1 LAVLLSLSKTKCT
14 RSHPTPPTTQTLPPT
29 FYFNPLTASPFCKQV
44 NRETSTKTAVD
55 ASIKQENDSS
65 DNSDASVAAAG
76 NNNNDEGEKS
86 QTSRGFNFAAAAG
99 AGGVIVVFCAAVWFL
114 VVRPKQQKVR
124 EAKRKTLEMEC
135 MNSNFAQIQKLAQA
149 GSFLWQDA
157 NPAFDRESK
166 LSAAVA
172 ATAADPAHMMDTH
185 YVKDEETGEEIM
197 IGYPKLHL
205 LLRELGLQE
214 FRDAFV
220 AHGVHSTKHWF
231 DLEAGAQD
239 SILMKIGLNV
249 DQCGRLLDKIEE
261 LKAHAVH
268 QATQQRHANTQPA
281 RKGWKK
287 RFSIV
292 SKRHYFEHVDTGETQ
307 WHDPD
312 EIKN

>member
-1 LAVLLSLSKTKCT
+1 M
-14 RSHPTPPTTQTLPPT
+14 
-29 FYFNPLTASPFCKQV
+29 
-44 NRETSTKTAVD
+44 
-55 ASIKQENDSS
+55 
-65 DNSDASVAAAG
+65 AAAG
-76 NNNNDEGEKS
+76 NNNNDDGEKS